1 MTKTSHAYM
10 ISHIRHTSLNNTVD
24 MYNVIF
30 HTRYEIHV

>member
-10 ISHIRHTSLNNTVD
+10 ISHTRLNNTVD
-24 MYNVIF
+24 MYNMIN

>member
-10 ISHIRHTSLNNTVD
+10 ISHTRLNYKVD

-30 HTRYEIHV
+30 HTRYEILV

>member
-10 ISHIRHTSLNNTVD
+10 ISHIRLNNKLD
-24 MYNVIF
+24 MYNATF

>member
-10 ISHIRHTSLNNTVD
+10 ISHTRLNNTVD
-24 MYNVIF
+24 MYNMIF

>member
-1 MTKTSHAYM
+1 M
-10 ISHIRHTSLNNTVD
+10 ISHNRHIRLNNTVD

>member
-10 ISHIRHTSLNNTVD
+10 ISHIHLNNTVD

>member
-10 ISHIRHTSLNNTVD
+10 ISHTRLNNKVD
-24 MYNVIF
+24 MYNAIF

>member
-10 ISHIRHTSLNNTVD
+10 ISHISLNNTVD

>member
-10 ISHIRHTSLNNTVD
+10 ISHIRLNNKMD
-24 MYNVIF
+24 MYNAIF

>member
-10 ISHIRHTSLNNTVD
+10 ISHIRHTRLNNKVD
-24 MYNVIF
+24 MYNATF

>member
-10 ISHIRHTSLNNTVD
+10 ISHTRLNNKVG

>member
-1 MTKTSHAYM
+1 MTKASHAYM
-10 ISHIRHTSLNNTVD
+10 ISHISLNNKVG